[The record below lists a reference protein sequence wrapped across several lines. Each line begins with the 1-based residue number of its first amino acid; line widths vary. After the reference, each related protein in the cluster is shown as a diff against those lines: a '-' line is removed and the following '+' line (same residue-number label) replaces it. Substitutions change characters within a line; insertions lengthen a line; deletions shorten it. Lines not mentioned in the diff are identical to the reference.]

1 MHKRCTKHL
10 RVKVTTLNN
19 AKRQQS
25 PNKAPKVWCMCDGD
39 EIERVCIIRFL
50 FLQSADIF
58 HRWFCKNKKPNNTR
72 FIRSS
77 DSVCVACD
85 CRSRSEKQ
93 FTVAIVLLPVWMG
106 ETNSVWLSDCHA
118 KARLII
124 AAPLGPQTQKQE
136 VSKRQGKLL
145 VFWWPLQW
153 FWDFS
158 HRRRGQSDVWRG
170 KGQDGPVFFLSWRYL
185 FFDITTEHNLTW
197 CTHLLPSPASYK
209 MKIKMK
215 RPASTRYSVKHDR
228 HSA

>member
-1 MHKRCTKHL
+1 MWSRWNREGLH
-10 RVKVTTLNN
+10 
-19 AKRQQS
+19 QS
-25 PNKAPKVWCMCDGD
+25 LPV
-39 EIERVCIIRFL
+39 

-58 HRWFCKNKKPNNTR
+58 RRWFCENKAANNTC

-106 ETNSVWLSDCHA
+106 ETNSVWLLDCHA

-136 VSKRQGKLL
+136 VSRRQRKLL
-145 VFWWPLQW
+145 VFWWPLRW

-170 KGQDGPVFFLSWRYL
+170 KGQDGPVYPLRNVV
-185 FFDITTEHNLTW
+185 FDILTENELTL
-197 CTHLLPSPASYK
+197 CTHLLPSPDS
-209 MKIKMK
+209 MKIKTSGCK
-215 RPASTRYSVKHDR
+215 QIKTKD
-228 HSA
+228 SAHPVFYFVV